1 MQAGARTA
9 RIVRMG
15 TAPSKVLLIDDE
27 AMQVKVRGMILQSAG
42 LPVDIATS
50 SDSALALLRSDATIG
65 LVITDH
71 IMPGRSGAEFV
82 RTLRA
87 LRPELNIVVL
97 TGLAEAQSEYAGLDV
112 HFREKPLSPEDLI
125 GLAKRLLPN
134 AA

>member
-1 MQAGARTA
+1 
-9 RIVRMG
+9 MG
-15 TAPSKVLLIDDE
+15 TTQSKVLLIDDE

-50 SDSALALLRSDATIG
+50 SESALALLRSDPAIA

-71 IMPGRSGAEFV
+71 VMPGRSGAEFV
-82 RTLRA
+82 RALRA
-87 LRPELNIVVL
+87 LRPHLNIVVL
-97 TGLAEAQSEYAGLDV
+97 TGLAEAQSEYAGLNV

-125 GLAKRLLPN
+125 GLSRQLLAT

>member
-1 MQAGARTA
+1 MQTGARTA
-9 RIVRMG
+9 RMA
-15 TAPSKVLLIDDE
+15 TAHSKVLLIDDE
-27 AMQVKVRGMILQSAG
+27 AMQVKVRGMVLQAAG
-42 LPVDIATS
+42 MPVDVATS
-50 SDSALALLRSDATIG
+50 SESALALLRSDPAIG

-97 TGLAEAQSEYAGLDV
+97 TGLAEAQSEYTGLDV
-112 HFREKPLSPEDLI
+112 HFREKPLSPEELI
-125 GLAKRLLPN
+125 GLARRLLPN